1 MRKTIQILLAILIL
15 VISYFTYQSV
25 MEPIRFK
32 QEKKYRYSKV
42 IQRLKDIR
50 KAELAYKEVNR
61 VFTGSFDTLINF
73 VKYDSMPIV
82 RAVGRIPD
90 ELVDSI
96 TEEEAVKRGIIIR
109 DTIRVSVL
117 DSIFPDNYK
126 IDSIRFVPCA
136 EPNVEFKLGSGIVVT
151 GSKVKVKVFKASA
164 LNFEILQGLD
174 KQSIINLND
183 LAKFPGL
190 KVGSL
195 EEANNN
201 AGNWE

>member
-1 MRKTIQILLAILIL
+1 MRKAIQILLAILIV
-15 VISYFTYQSV
+15 VISILIVESV
-25 MEPIRFK
+25 MKPIRFK
-32 QEKKYRYSKV
+32 KEKIYRYDKV

-50 KAELAYKEVNR
+50 TAELSYKDVHHR
-61 VFTGSFDTLINF
+61 FTGNFDTLINY
-73 VKYDSMPIV
+73 VKHDSIPVIK
-82 RAVGRIPD
+82 AIGRIPD
-90 ELVDSI
+90 ELLDSI

-109 DTIRVSVL
+109 DTIRIGVL
-117 DSIFPDNYK
+117 DSLFHKNYFV
-126 IDSIRFVPCA
+126 DSLRYIPCT
-136 EPNVEFKLGSGIVVT
+136 VQKEFKLGAGIVLT
-151 GSKVKVKVFKASA
+151 GSKVKVKVFEASA
-164 LNFEILQGLD
+164 LNFDILHGLD